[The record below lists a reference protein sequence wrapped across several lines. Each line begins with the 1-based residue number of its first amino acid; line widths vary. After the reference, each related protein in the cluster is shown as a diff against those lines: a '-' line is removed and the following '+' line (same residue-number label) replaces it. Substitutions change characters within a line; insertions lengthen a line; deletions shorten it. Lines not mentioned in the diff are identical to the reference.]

1 MRTIIVTLTLVFFLT
16 PAVISAQV
24 TDAVELSRQIIKT
37 QKQAIV
43 AESMNLTEEEAQA
56 FWPVYKD
63 YQEGLRRINDQ
74 YVAFIRDYA
83 GVYRNLTTQQAQDM
97 IKEYLDIE
105 SDRLKLKKSYR
116 TKFGKVL
123 SPTKLIRYYQIENK
137 IEAVIKYNLATETPL
152 ATEVI
157 VIETGEEKK

>member
-63 YQEGLRRINDQ
+63 Y
-74 YVAFIRDYA
+74 
-83 GVYRNLTTQQAQDM
+83 
-97 IKEYLDIE
+97 
-105 SDRLKLKKSYR
+105 
-116 TKFGKVL
+116 
-123 SPTKLIRYYQIENK
+123 
-137 IEAVIKYNLATETPL
+137 
-152 ATEVI
+152 
-157 VIETGEEKK
+157 

>member
-1 MRTIIVTLTLVFFLT
+1 MKNVVLSMILALLVV
-16 PAVISAQV
+16 PNIAVPQG

-43 AESMNLTEEEAQA
+43 AESMSLTEEEAQA
-56 FWPVYKD
+56 FWPIYKD
-63 YQEGLRRINDQ
+63 YQEGLRKIDDQ
-74 YVAFIRDYA
+74 YVAFIRDYS
-83 GVYRNLTTQQAQDM
+83 GLYKDLTTQQAQDM
-97 IKEYLDIE
+97 IKRYLDIE

-116 TKFGKVL
+116 TKFGKTV
-123 SPTKLIRYYQIENK
+123 SATKLIRYYQIENK

-157 VIETGEEKK
+157 VIEVGEEKQ